1 MLSRLTDTIIVAGHY
16 GSGKTNLSL
25 NLALG
30 LRKEGKSV
38 TLCDLDV
45 VNPYF
50 RTADF
55 RLMAEEQ
62 GIHLIAPAYAGS
74 NLDIPGLTGELD
86 ARLGRGDHVII
97 DVGGDD
103 DGAYALGRYA
113 PKILQRPYTML
124 FVANFFRYLTRTP
137 EEAAPYLAEIEAASR
152 LTFTHI
158 VNNSNLAGQT
168 TRQDVE
174 NSIRKAEEL
183 SRLTGKPLLF
193 TAVQESLAPAL
204 PQEEIFPVGI
214 YVKTLW
220 QS

>member
-1 MLSRLTDTIIVAGHY
+1 MLSTLTDTVIVAGHY

-25 NLALG
+25 NLALR
-30 LRKEGKSV
+30 LREEEKPV

-55 RLMAEEQ
+55 QSMAAEQ
-62 GIHLIAPAYAGS
+62 GIHLITPAFAGS
-74 NLDIPGLTGELD
+74 SVDIPALTGALD
-86 ARLGRGDHVII
+86 ARLGRGDTVII

-113 PKILQRPYTML
+113 PKIQERPYTML

-137 EEAAPYLAEIEAASR
+137 QEAAPYMAEIEAASR

-158 VNNSNLAGQT
+158 INNSNLAEQT
-168 TRQDVE
+168 TKEDVE
-174 NSIRKAEEL
+174 GSIRKAEEL
-183 SRLTGKPLLF
+183 SRLTGRPLLF
-193 TAVQESLAPAL
+193 SAVKEDLAADL
-204 PQEEIFPVGI
+204 SSQKVFPVGV

-220 QS
+220 Q

>member
-1 MLSRLTDTIIVAGHY
+1 MLNRLTDTIIVAGHY

-25 NLALG
+25 NLALR
-30 LRKEGKSV
+30 LRNEGKPV

-55 RLMAEEQ
+55 RPMAEEK
-62 GIHLIAPAYAGS
+62 GIHLIVPTFAGS
-74 NLDIPGLTGELD
+74 NLDVPALTGELD
-86 ARLGRGDHVII
+86 ARLGKGDCVII

-124 FVANFFRYLTRTP
+124 FVVNFFRYLTRTP
-137 EEAAPYLAEIEAASR
+137 EEAAPYLADIEAASR
-152 LTFTHI
+152 LSFTHI

-174 NSIRKAEEL
+174 ESIRKAKEL

-193 TAVQESLAPAL
+193 TAVREDLAPSL
-204 PQEEIFPVGI
+204 PQEEIFPVGV

-220 QS
+220 QE